1 MIVLAA
7 ILLVLGFTLAWVTGV
22 VAKEEIE
29 IKHGVIIVLITG
41 IVARIVGYAL
51 RDADVIISLLAYAAV
66 WIVLLAGLLRLV
78 THVPFKQGLLVATI
92 YAVITTAITF
102 GLASCIMSAGN

>member
-1 MIVLAA
+1 MIIAAA
-7 ILLVLGFTLAWVTGV
+7 ILLVLGFMLAWITGV

-41 IVARIVGYAL
+41 IVARIVDYAL
-51 RDADVIISLLAYAAV
+51 RDADTVVALASDAAV

-78 THVPFKQGLLVATI
+78 THVPFKKGLLIATI
-92 YAVITTAITF
+92 YAVITTAITL
-102 GLASCIMSAGN
+102 GMTSCINAA